1 MKKLAA
7 VLDEVFEEV
16 EHFWVGVGHGFG
28 VPLDGLAVMF
38 RGTPVDG
45 FDDTVGGG
53 SGDFASGS
61 YAFCGLVVVGIDSGF
76 ETEDRLE
83 LAAWKDIDMVGGDF
97 SVCLLGVLDQVAG
110 FAANFLPQGATKG
123 YGHNLQASADAKDGL
138 FESIDFAK

>member
-28 VPLDGLAVMF
+28 VPLDGLAVVVG
-38 RGTPVDG
+38 GTPVDG

-61 YAFCGLVVVGIDSGF
+61 YAFCGLVVVGI
-76 ETEDRLE
+76 
-83 LAAWKDIDMVGGDF
+83 AAVVVVICRRRCPSHGRGRGAVIHHQMFDAA
-97 SVCLLGVLDQVAG
+97 VAVR
-110 FAANFLPQGATKG
+110 
-123 YGHNLQASADAKDGL
+123 
-138 FESIDFAK
+138 